1 MLLLFQKGDDIMFK
15 MSLDIGKIGDI
26 RIKFHLI
33 LESDPNTQ
41 GIFNKYSKQWKIIN
55 DYQSYGNRNL
65 TFSPRPFVTLDINDT
80 VGNTESWSNT
90 TSIVLNRLSLFQ
102 MIHKLEKFI
111 KSFEIKELF
120 YLQNKKLH
128 VDVNLA
134 KSEAQTIVMPQKRL
148 CIMHCVVPD
157 KQNEEI
163 EYEGGN
169 FMFNTIDNF
178 CLLTY
183 DEILALKY
191 EIGKIDMSALS
202 LQLINIYLME
212 KLKSSDTEIIEET
225 KTSRIL
231 YEKKDND
238 NTTLPPLPE
247 SKTIP
252 DI

>member
-1 MLLLFQKGDDIMFK
+1 MFK
-15 MSLDIGKIGDI
+15 MTLDIGKIGDI
-26 RIKFHLI
+26 KIKFHLI
-33 LESDPNTQ
+33 MESDPESQ
-41 GIFNKYSKQWKIIN
+41 GQFNKYNKQWKMIN
-55 DYQSYGNRNL
+55 DYRKYGNRNVI
-65 TFSPRPFVTLDINDT
+65 FSPRPYVTLDINDT
-80 VGNTESWSNT
+80 VGNTESWSNA
-90 TSIVLNRLSLFQ
+90 TSIVLNRIALFQ

-111 KSFEIKELF
+111 KSFEIKDIF
-120 YLQNKKLH
+120 YFQNKKLH

-134 KSEAQTIVMPQKRL
+134 KSEAQTIIMPQKRL
-148 CIMHCVVPD
+148 FIMHCVVPD

-191 EIGKIDMSALS
+191 ELAKIDMSTLS

-212 KLKSSDTEIIEET
+212 KLKSSDTEMIEET
-225 KTSRIL
+225 KPSGIL
-231 YEKKDND
+231 YEKKDDD
-238 NTTLPPLPE
+238 NTALPPLPE